1 MGPAAQPRVSTVT
14 IDGNKFDADSASV
27 GFSTSVGTG
36 GAPMMGTFLSSV
48 EVVVDIHDDVNMP
61 FSMLQDLFE
70 LAKIVTRDKIK
81 PIQID
86 FWKDETR
93 QDVICS
99 YKFEGWISH
108 FQTHSAGGSN
118 HTLIMSLQPKLDQQ
132 NYPVIDMSN

>member
-1 MGPAAQPRVSTVT
+1 MGPAPQPRVTTVT
-14 IDGNKFDADSASV
+14 IDGNKFDADSVSM
-27 GFSTSVGTG
+27 GFSTAAAAG
-36 GAPMMGTFLSSV
+36 GAPLMGTFLASV

-61 FSMLQDLFE
+61 FSMLRDLFE

-81 PIQID
+81 DIQLD
-86 FWKDETR
+86 FWKDESR

-108 FQTHSAGGSN
+108 FQTHSAGGGN
-118 HTLIMSLQPKLDQQ
+118 HTLVMSLQPKLDQQ